1 MKLEK
6 IEEGDYILLYYDS
19 RRKWIIKASANEKF
33 HTHKGIIDLK
43 DIIGLSYGDGIN
55 STLGY
60 GFWILK
66 PIFCDFLSIFKRP
79 TQIIYPKDAGLII
92 LRLGIVPGKKIIEA
106 GTGSG
111 SLTALIAQ
119 LVKPNGHV
127 YTYDINKK
135 FLKTA
140 KKNLRRVDAFDYVTF
155 VNSDARKGFDESDA
169 DGVMID
175 LADPWNVVTHAY
187 DSLKSG
193 CSIASFSPTINQ
205 VEKMV
210 VSLKENGFINIETIE
225 CFLREM
231 HIEEGK
237 SRPISRMI
245 SHTGYLTFARKINN

>member
-1 MKLEK
+1 MILEK
-6 IEEGDYILLYYDS
+6 IEEGDLILLYYDS
-19 RRKWIIKASANEKF
+19 RRKWIIKAVANEKF

-43 DIIGLSYGDGIN
+43 DIVGLSYGDCIK

-60 GFWILK
+60 EFWILK
-66 PIFCDFLSIFKRP
+66 PNFCDLLSIFKRP
-79 TQIIYPKDAGLII
+79 TQIIYPKDAGLIV
-92 LRLGIVPGKKIIEA
+92 LKLGIVPGKKIIEA

-119 LVKPNGHV
+119 IVKPNGHV

-135 FLKTA
+135 FLETA
-140 KKNLRRVDAFDYVTF
+140 KKNLRRVDAYDYVTF
-155 VNSDARKGFDESDA
+155 VNSDARKGFDESDV
-169 DGVMID
+169 DGVIID

-193 CSIASFSPTINQ
+193 YPIGSFSPTINQ
-205 VEKMV
+205 VEKMA

-245 SHTGYLTFARKINN
+245 AHTGYLTFARKINH